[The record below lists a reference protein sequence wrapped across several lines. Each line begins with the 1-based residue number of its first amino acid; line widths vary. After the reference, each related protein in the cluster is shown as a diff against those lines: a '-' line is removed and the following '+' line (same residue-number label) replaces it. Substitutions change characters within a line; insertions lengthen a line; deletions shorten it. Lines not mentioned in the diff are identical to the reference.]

1 MTDGGWHSAPDAYDD
16 ADRFELPTLTA
27 AVSIAELYDDIL
39 DPSGRSLLR

>member
-1 MTDGGWHSAPDAYDD
+1 MAAGTRRLTPDAY

>member
-1 MTDGGWHSAPDAYDD
+1 MTDGGWHSAPDAYGD